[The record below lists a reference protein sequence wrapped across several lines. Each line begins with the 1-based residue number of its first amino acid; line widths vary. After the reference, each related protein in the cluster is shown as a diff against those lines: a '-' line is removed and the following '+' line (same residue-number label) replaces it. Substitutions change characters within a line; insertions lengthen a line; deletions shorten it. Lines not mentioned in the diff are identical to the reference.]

1 MALLNQSAQ
10 AYYNG
15 NDFGNY
21 QFVSLSDII
30 NQFMLIYVGEDKII
44 SKAKRL
50 DVSFHAQ
57 RALAELSF
65 DTLRSF
71 KSQEI
76 ELPPSLQMKLP
87 QDYVNYTNVFSVD
100 SAGIKMPIYPTKH
113 TQNPI
118 EAPLQDANGEFILQA
133 IGTLDNTNNSSDI
146 VLDKEYKDIVI
157 GMLVKGPY
165 IPNNTFVGAISNA
178 SSITTITIENNAGI
192 AVVPTQDLTNATLTF
207 ENADGSLI
215 KPQNSSHI
223 VENLA
228 WGGSAVANVITANAA
243 ADIASIEVGMLIYN
257 EVFDVGTTV
266 VNIDGTTIIAS
277 NDINDNTAV
286 TAGEIMFVDPNKD
299 TVTWNNFKNTRP
311 AENTRHDFDYD
322 DEIYA
327 SNIGNRYGLEPFQ
340 SQINGSFYIDNA
352 RGLVHFS
359 SNLSGKTIVL
369 DYISDSLGTEDEMQV
384 PKLAEEAMYKW
395 LVYTIASGRVNTPEY
410 IVQRLRKEKFAAV
423 RTAKLRLSNLKLQ
436 ELTQVLRGKSKWIKH

>member
-118 EAPLQDANGEFILQA
+118 EAPLQDTNGEFILQA
-133 IGTLDNTNNSSDI
+133 IGTLDKTSSNI

-178 SSITTITIENNAGI
+178 SNITTITIDDNAGN
-192 AVVPTQDLTNATLTF
+192 AEQPTQDLTNATLTF
-207 ENADGSLI
+207 E
-215 KPQNSSHI
+215 
-223 VENLA
+223 
-228 WGGSAVANVITANAA
+228 
-243 ADIASIEVGMLIYN
+243 M
-257 EVFDVGTTV
+257 
-266 VNIDGTTIIAS
+266 
-277 NDINDNTAV
+277 
-286 TAGEIMFVDPNKD
+286 
-299 TVTWNNFKNTRP
+299 
-311 AENTRHDFDYD
+311 
-322 DEIYA
+322 
-327 SNIGNRYGLEPFQ
+327 
-340 SQINGSFYIDNA
+340 
-352 RGLVHFS
+352 
-359 SNLSGKTIVL
+359 
-369 DYISDSLGTEDEMQV
+369 
-384 PKLAEEAMYKW
+384 
-395 LVYTIASGRVNTPEY
+395 
-410 IVQRLRKEKFAAV
+410 
-423 RTAKLRLSNLKLQ
+423 
-436 ELTQVLRGKSKWIKH
+436 

>member
-50 DVSFHAQ
+50 DVVFHAQ

-65 DTLRSF
+65 DTLKSF

-113 TQNPI
+113 TQNPV
-118 EAPLQDANGEFILQA
+118 EAPLQDTNGEFILQA
-133 IGTLDNTNNSSDI
+133 VGTLNEASSNI

-165 IPNNTFVGAISNA
+165 IPNNTFVSAITNA
-178 SSITTITIENNAGI
+178 SSITTITIEDANGV
-192 AVVPTQDLTNATLTF
+192 AVLPDENLTNATLTF
-207 ENADGSLI
+207 ENVNGSLI

-228 WGGSAVANVITANAA
+228 WGGTAVANVITANAA

-257 EVFDVGTTV
+257 EVFEVGTTV

-395 LVYTIASGRVNTPEY
+395 LAYTIASGRVNTPEY

>member
-113 TQNPI
+113 TQNPV
-118 EAPLQDANGEFILQA
+118 EAPLQDANGDFILQA
-133 IGTLDNTNNSSDI
+133 IGTLDNTNSSSDI

-165 IPNNTFVGAISNA
+165 IPDNTFVGAISNA
-178 SSITTITIENNAGI
+178 RSITTLKI
-192 AVVPTQDLTNATLTF
+192 QD
-207 ENADGSLI
+207 
-215 KPQNSSHI
+215 
-223 VENLA
+223 
-228 WGGSAVANVITANAA
+228 NV
-243 ADIASIEVGMLIYN
+243 
-257 EVFDVGTTV
+257 
-266 VNIDGTTIIAS
+266 
-277 NDINDNTAV
+277 
-286 TAGEIMFVDPNKD
+286 
-299 TVTWNNFKNTRP
+299 
-311 AENTRHDFDYD
+311 
-322 DEIYA
+322 
-327 SNIGNRYGLEPFQ
+327 
-340 SQINGSFYIDNA
+340 
-352 RGLVHFS
+352 
-359 SNLSGKTIVL
+359 
-369 DYISDSLGTEDEMQV
+369 
-384 PKLAEEAMYKW
+384 
-395 LVYTIASGRVNTPEY
+395 
-410 IVQRLRKEKFAAV
+410 
-423 RTAKLRLSNLKLQ
+423 
-436 ELTQVLRGKSKWIKH
+436 